1 MIISKGPP
9 TVEHSM
15 QAIYIHVTNFLTI
28 KSAFIGFAVL
38 TESKLS
44 LANAIE
50 QEITFEKILVADNA
64 ILS

>member
-1 MIISKGPP
+1 
-9 TVEHSM
+9 M